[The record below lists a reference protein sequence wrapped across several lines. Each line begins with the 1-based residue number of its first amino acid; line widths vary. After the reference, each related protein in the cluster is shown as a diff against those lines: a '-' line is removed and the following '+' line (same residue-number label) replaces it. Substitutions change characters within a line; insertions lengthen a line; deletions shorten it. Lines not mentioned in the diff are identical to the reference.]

1 MKKNYPE
8 KVFTGVMVC
17 IFILLVLNILSYL
30 DFYYNNLDERAYFFR
45 KTNFNLERNAPTI
58 FASSLHFA
66 ASILLAIVAFSKL
79 SIKKIKSFWIFLS
92 ILILFIGLDELL
104 VIHEK
109 VGRAFSENVE
119 TSGIF
124 FFAWVVPYGIAL
136 VLIGLVLLKSLLKL
150 PKKTRLNFIMAGAI
164 FVSGAMGI
172 EMFTG
177 WYVEYN
183 QLQNENLLRVP
194 DTFILSTFEE
204 LFEMIGI
211 GFFVYSILDFIREY
225 RIKT

>member
-1 MKKNYPE
+1 
-8 KVFTGVMVC
+8 MVC

-30 DFYYNNLDERAYFFR
+30 DFYYNNLDERSYFFR

-58 FASSLHFA
+58 FSSCLHFTSA
-66 ASILLAIVAFSKL
+66 ILLAVVAFSKL

-109 VGRAFSENVE
+109 IGRSFGESVE

-124 FFAWVVPYGIAL
+124 YFAWVIPYGIAL
-136 VLIGLVLLKSLLKL
+136 IIIGLAILKPLFKL
-150 PKKTRLNFIMAGAI
+150 PKQTRINFIMAGAI
-164 FVSGAMGI
+164 FLSGALGI

-183 QLQNENLLRVP
+183 QLHNENLLRLP

-211 GFFVYSILDFIREY
+211 GFFVYSILDFIEEY
-225 RIKT
+225 KIKI